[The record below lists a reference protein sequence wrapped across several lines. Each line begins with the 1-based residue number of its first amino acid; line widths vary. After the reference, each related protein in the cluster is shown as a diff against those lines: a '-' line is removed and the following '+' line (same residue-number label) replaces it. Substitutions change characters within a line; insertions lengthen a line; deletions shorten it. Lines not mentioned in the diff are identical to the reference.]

1 MPIYRLNGA
10 SLLFVHVPKCG
21 GTSLEGM
28 LNAHPALE
36 QAALYEMGR
45 DNLVLQ
51 VSRCSPQHW
60 HGPLLQQ
67 LLRLETFALSF
78 TVIRDPVERLLS
90 EFSMQRGKVLET
102 TTDFGI
108 WYQQMQR
115 ERRVNPFH
123 ADNHL
128 RPARE
133 FLLPQAVVYNFNAG
147 LERIWAD
154 LCGRLAI
161 DAASCPL
168 QHIRPCE
175 GPRLSADAVTHE
187 QRSWIER
194 DYGPDVVLQQQL
206 DQRLAKGMI
215 SCLGHELL

>member
-1 MPIYRLNGA
+1 M
-10 SLLFVHVPKCG
+10 
-21 GTSLEGM
+21 
-28 LNAHPALE
+28 
-36 QAALYEMGR
+36 
-45 DNLVLQ
+45 
-51 VSRCSPQHW
+51 SRCSPQHW
-60 HGPLLQQ
+60 HGALLQQ

-78 TVIRDPVERLLS
+78 TVIRDPLERLLS
-90 EFSMQRGKVLET
+90 EFSMQRGRVPET

-115 ERRVNPFH
+115 ERQRNPFY

-133 FLLPQAVVYNFNAG
+133 FLLPHAVVYNFNAG

-161 DAASCPL
+161 DAASSPL

-175 GPRLSADAVTHE
+175 GPRLSVDAVSHE

-194 DYGPDVVLQQQL
+194 DYEPDVVLQQQL
-206 DQRLAKGMI
+206 DQLLAKGMI